1 MTPLD
6 FALAYSARGWR
17 IAPIKPGFKYPHGID
32 NWQTA
37 ATTDAARIR
46 RYYKQ
51 NPTHGVCIATGAES
65 GLFAID
71 IDPDDG
77 GDDSLRALEAK
88 YGPLPDTVMSL
99 TGGGGTHYLLAWPTD
114 GREIRN
120 SASGVL
126 GVGIDVRGTGGQI
139 VVAPTVHPNGMPYAW
154 EVEHDPLDG
163 VALAVAPDWLLD
175 LLTADP
181 RTTEPSRRA
190 PRPRPLGDPLPG
202 DWWESGT
209 TWPDELGRYGWAL
222 HSTHHDAAGDYYE
235 LWTRPGKTTRDGASA
250 SLYYRGSDVLKVFTS
265 SCPPLRAEETYTLW
279 GFHVAMEHGGD
290 FAKAASA
297 VRTSMQV
304 AAGVAAAPAARV
316 ATTTTTVACPHCGS
330 TNTKEVAA

>member
-1 MTPLD
+1 MTPLE
-6 FALAYSARGWR
+6 AAIAYASRGWR
-17 IAPIKPGFKYPHGID
+17 VHPIPPKMKHPAMPR
-32 NWQTA
+32 WQEN
-37 ATTDAARIR
+37 ATTDEHRIR
-46 RYYKQ
+46 RYYGQ
-51 NPTHGVCIATGAES
+51 HPTHGVCIATGAES

-120 SASGVL
+120 SASSVL

-163 VALAVAPDWLLD
+163 IALAVAPEWLLE

-181 RTTEPSRRA
+181 RATEPRA
-190 PRPRPLGDPLPG
+190 ERRPRPLGDPLPG

-209 TWPDELGRYGWAL
+209 TWPDELVRYGWAL
-222 HSTHHDAAGDYYE
+222 HSTHTDAAGDYYE
-235 LWTRPGKTTRDGASA
+235 LWARPGKSVKDGASA

-265 SCPPLRAEETYTLW
+265 NCPPLHAEETYTLW

-297 VRTSMQV
+297 VRTTMQV

-316 ATTTTTVACPHCGS
+316 ATTTTTTTVACPHCGS